1 MMPAIASKAASFS
14 KRSSSPKPL
23 RARAYLHGLGQL
35 IRKSA
40 PCAVRTDR
48 RNGGHAIGH
57 RRAAASCRE
66 QLLYGGA
73 PQTSIFSLQMH
84 RPSPPQGA
92 LHEALKSCS
101 QRHLM
106 YSMPRNYTGQAS
118 HVENSTIQI
127 NHVEGYTDLE
137 WPIDARNRRNVLSA
151 CFSHA
156 QTRPEITPYPKSARN
171 GTSNSARNPRARHRP
186 LAYQN
191 AQSRALHGLGVA

>member
-1 MMPAIASKAASFS
+1 MLSETRPD
-14 KRSSSPKPL
+14 L
-23 RARAYLHGLGQL
+23 RTT
-35 IRKSA
+35 RKSA

-66 QLLYGGA
+66 QLLQGGA

-92 LHEALKSCS
+92 CT
-101 QRHLM
+101 RH
-106 YSMPRNYTGQAS
+106 SRVARNGTSYIACRATTWQAS

-127 NHVEGYTDLE
+127 DHVEGYTDLE
-137 WPIDARNRRNVLSA
+137 WPIDARNRRNVLCA

-156 QTRPEITPYPKSARN
+156 QTRPEITPYPKSAHN
-171 GTSNSARNPRARHRP
+171 GTSNSARNSGCATDRSPIKMR
-186 LAYQN
+186 N
-191 AQSRALHGLGVA
+191 ISIKT